1 MHLSY
6 DIRDIDHTTS
16 PFIDMNSTTPSQLE
30 QLKTFTT
37 VVADTGDFER
47 MQAFQPQ
54 DATTN
59 PSLILKAAQQ
69 SNYQSLVNAVK
80 AAHPGIRTSDLV
92 DYILVAFGLEIL
104 KIVPGRVSTEVDA
117 RLSFDTRA
125 TVNKAKHLIALYES
139 HGIDR
144 QRVLIKLAGTWE
156 GIAAANE
163 LEASGIHCNMTLLFS
178 LVQAAACG
186 AANAKLISPFV
197 GRITDWYKAKLG
209 SNWSDINNGGPNDPG
224 VTSVKRIFHYYKH
237 FGISTE
243 IMGASFRNTSQ
254 ILELAGC
261 DLLTISPE
269 LLGDLSSNTG
279 AISKKLDKSDSQNAL
294 SAENIKPLQLD
305 ESSFRLQ
312 LNNDAMATEKLAEGI
327 RNFCLDTEKLEGL
340 LAN

>member
-1 MHLSY
+1 MTSTSTLS
-6 DIRDIDHTTS
+6 
-16 PFIDMNSTTPSQLE
+16 
-30 QLKTFTT
+30 QLKTLTT

-47 MQAFQPQ
+47 MQEFQPQ

-69 SNYQSLVNAVK
+69 SNYQALVASVK
-80 AAHPGIRTSDLV
+80 QAHPGMKPTDLV

-117 RLSFDTRA
+117 RLSFNTKA
-125 TVNKAKHLIALYES
+125 TVTKAKHLIQLYES
-139 HGIDR
+139 HGIHR
-144 QRVLIKLAGTWE
+144 KRVLIKLAGTWE
-156 GIAAANE
+156 GIAAAKE
-163 LEASGIHCNMTLLFS
+163 LEAEGIHCNMTLLFS

-197 GRITDWYKAKLG
+197 GRITDWNKAKLA
-209 SNWSDINNGGPNDPG
+209 SNWSDVDHGGANDPG

-237 FGISTE
+237 FGIKTE

-269 LLGDLSSNTG
+269 LLAELQTSN
-279 AISKKLDKSDSQNAL
+279 AAVNQKLDPGNAAKAL
-294 SAENIKPLQLD
+294 ADENITELKLD
-305 ESSFRLQ
+305 ESNFRLQ

-327 RNFCLDTEKLEGL
+327 RNFCIDTEKLEAL
-340 LAN
+340 LAK